1 MLLMSQ
7 EFDKEL
13 IKMMPNSMGK

>member
-1 MLLMSQ
+1 MSQ